1 MLLLRF
7 CIPLLLLTSPAFA
20 QWTLKDTIE
29 LQRRDGLPNFMHK
42 IRSGEPVSVGF
53 FGGSITQA
61 EGWRPKIT
69 EWMRKYYQ
77 PEEVKAWNAAIGG
90 TNSTFGV
97 FRLQRHL
104 LEKDDLDLIFVEF
117 AVNDSPGNSS
127 DIVKSME
134 GVVRK
139 IWSHNPKTDIFFVYT
154 LKKDFLQD
162 IEQGKMS
169 LSMSKHDSIASHY
182 GIPSL
187 YWGVEVDKQLSSGEM
202 VFQDQIS
209 DAQTSKNA
217 AGKYV
222 FAQDGVHPSDYGH
235 QVYADV
241 LSRSLIRIES
251 LSDPGPHVLKPALF
265 QHYEAATMLPAKA
278 SQERHLELV
287 DTPEKYPFLKNFL
300 EGGDTY
306 LLSEHPEAS
315 YRFQFKGSKVGM
327 KIIMGPG
334 CGPFTVTIDGKLNEK
349 SGFDGYCSYYRINN
363 FFVDCEPGLHEVVI
377 QPAASLSLQEKED
390 KLNNPK
396 RRENIR
402 KNPAKYDH
410 NYLIFSDVLI
420 LGEMK

>member
-1 MLLLRF
+1 MTLIRY
-7 CIPLLLLTSPAFA
+7 CCLLLLLSSNAAA
-20 QWTLKDTIE
+20 QWTLKDTTE
-29 LQRRDGLPNFMHK
+29 LRPRDGLPNFMHK
-42 IRSGEPVSVGF
+42 IQQGEQVSVGF

-61 EGWRPKIT
+61 EGWRPKT
-69 EWMRKYYQ
+69 VEWMRKYYQ

-104 LEKDDLDLIFVEF
+104 LEKDELDLVFVEF
-117 AVNDSPGNSS
+117 AVNDGSGTSP

-134 GVVRK
+134 GIVRK
-139 IWSHNPKTDIFFVYT
+139 IWQHNPHTDIFFVYT

-169 LSMSKHDSIASHY
+169 LSMSRHDSIASHY

-187 YWGVEVDKQLSSGEM
+187 YWGVEVDKRLRSGEM
-202 VFQDQIS
+202 IFQDQIS
-209 DAQTSKNA
+209 EVSTSKNA

-222 FAQDGVHPSDYGH
+222 FAEDGVHPSDYGH
-235 QVYADV
+235 QIYADV
-241 LSRSLIRIES
+241 LARSLVRMENPS
-251 LSDPGPHVLKPALF
+251 GPEPHALKPALF
-265 QHYEAATMLPAKA
+265 PHYEAAAMLPAEA
-278 SQERHLELV
+278 SQGQHLEV
-287 DTPEKYPFLKNFL
+287 ADSPEKYPFLERFL
-300 EGGDTY
+300 QDGDTY

-315 YRFQFKGSKVGM
+315 YRFQFEGSKVGM

-334 CGPFTVTIDGKLNEK
+334 CGPFTVEIDGKPYEK

-377 QPAASLSLQEKED
+377 RPAAPLSLQEKEE
-390 KLNNPK
+390 KLNNPE
-396 RRENIR
+396 RQMDIR
-402 KNPAKYDH
+402 NNPAKYDH
-410 NYLIFSDVLI
+410 NFLIFSDVLI

>member
-1 MLLLRF
+1 MNFFKICILLIF
-7 CIPLLLLTSPAFA
+7 FSSTASA
-20 QWTLKDTIE
+20 QWTLKDTTE
-29 LQRRDGLPNFMHK
+29 LVSRDGLPNFMHK
-42 IRSGEPVSVGF
+42 IRSGQPVSVGF

-69 EWMRKYYQ
+69 EWMRSHYRPK
-77 PEEVKAWNAAIGG
+77 EVRAWNAAIGG

-117 AVNDSPGNSS
+117 AVNDSPGNSP

-134 GVVRK
+134 GIVRK
-139 IWSHNPKTDIFFVYT
+139 IWTQNPKTDIFFVYT

-162 IEQGKMS
+162 IEQAKMS

-187 YWGVEVDKQLSSGEM
+187 YWGVEVDKKLRSGEM
-202 VFQDQIS
+202 IFQDQIS
-209 DAQTSKNA
+209 DVSTSKNA

-222 FAQDGVHPSDYGH
+222 FAEDGVHPSDYGH
-235 QVYADV
+235 QIYADV
-241 LSRSLIRIES
+241 LARSLIRMES
-251 LSDPGPHVLKPALF
+251 PSDPEPHSLKPALF
-265 QHYEAATMLPAKA
+265 SPYEAAAMLPAEA
-278 SQERHLELV
+278 SQGQQLEV
-287 DTPEKYPFLKNFL
+287 ADSPEKYPFLENFL
-300 EGGDTY
+300 EDGDTY

-315 YRFQFKGSKVGM
+315 YRFQFEGSKVGM

-334 CGPFTVTIDGKLNEK
+334 CGPFTVTIDGKPYEK

-377 QPAASLSLQEKED
+377 RPAAPLSLQEKED
-390 KLNNPK
+390 MLNKPE
-396 RRENIR
+396 RQEDIR
-402 KNPAKYDH
+402 NKPAKYDH